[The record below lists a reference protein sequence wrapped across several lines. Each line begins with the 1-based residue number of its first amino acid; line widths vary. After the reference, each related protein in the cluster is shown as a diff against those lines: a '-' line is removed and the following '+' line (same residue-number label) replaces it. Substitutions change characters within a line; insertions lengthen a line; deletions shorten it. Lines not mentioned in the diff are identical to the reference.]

1 MLFFAVQQHLRIFN
15 AQPVILLHCLWR
27 QSVMR
32 ELIVF
37 MNFSKVNKEKDYL
50 VLESTLN
57 ETNTQQNF
65 PKYQMFKFLVTQ
77 LRLNGLEEK
86 EKLPKGCWVLGS
98 VLGKVVKKMFSI
110 NFDKEKSFLVFE
122 FNITLIYV
130 KN

>member
-1 MLFFAVQQHLRIFN
+1 
-15 AQPVILLHCLWR
+15 
-27 QSVMR
+27 MR
-32 ELIVF
+32 KLIVF
-37 MNFSKVNKEKDYL
+37 MKFSKINKEKDYL

-57 ETNTQQNF
+57 ETNTQQNC
-65 PKYQMFKFLVTQ
+65 PKYQMFKFLVTL
-77 LRLNGLEEK
+77 LRLKGLAEK

-98 VLGKVVKKMFSI
+98 VLGKVVKKMFFI